1 MVIEC
6 QISLTCTA
14 LFDLYSYGWH
24 YRIAV
29 NWLRQNEWK
38 KTNRHPNQTS
48 KWITCSVLS
57 SLNSN
62 MSVCVCVNDVK
73 SQRTMNVA
81 LSFDWNGIES
91 NWICEW
97 KRSILKRFFAPCRY
111 VYLSHMCISRRRKKN
126 LFARKAE
133 KQNVSVFA
141 YIALAY

>member
-57 SLNSN
+57 SLNSIW
-62 MSVCVCVNDVK
+62 VCVCVNDVK

-111 VYLSHMCISRRRKKN
+111 VYLSHMCISRRWKKVCSQ
-126 LFARKAE
+126 E
-133 KQNVSVFA
+133 KQKNKMCQFSR
-141 YIALAY
+141 ISHWHIK